1 MIEPER
7 GEGLPVEVSGC
18 GRSAIFPASAPGE
31 VGGVAVERRAGQVQ
45 KGGLGSA
52 FTRIDLVP
60 CRVFSTWVLH
70 TLKRSNIQEFL

>member
-1 MIEPER
+1 VIEPER

-60 CRVFSTWVLH
+60 LQGF
-70 TLKRSNIQEFL
+70 